1 MESKEYKVDEISFV
15 KLMET
20 PLKHKLLITFWTII
34 VAIAAGVY
42 IYFQPN
48 IYRATSTLEISAKK
62 ANPSLNDL
70 LATALSQSAQNIDTE
85 IEILKSHFVAKMALE
100 KVDFINR
107 YYAVKNYKKIELYK
121 DVPFSVELKKGK
133 GLSFNIYPKD
143 EKSFTLE
150 VKNLRDKFGNK
161 KTYYRDVNYNE
172 WIKSPYFEIK
182 VVKKDKLEYKKY
194 IFEAEKLK
202 KVLNELDENLKIK
215 QATPRASIIV
225 ISFEDNVA
233 QRAKEYVDALAESYL
248 KQSIERKTKQA
259 TKRIAFIDNQLKTI
273 TKNLRTSE
281 NRLANYKKKTNI
293 INLSTKA
300 KSVVERSSKLEAE
313 LTKISLERE
322 VAQTLYNQVKRGRG
336 LENISIVG
344 ISSDGGSLMG
354 MVQQLQEAIIKKKML
369 LQDYTNAHPEVIK
382 VTNSIIHLKRSIMRN
397 IRNMLK
403 LLKER
408 EAFVKSSLKKENK
421 IISQLPKSEKILTN
435 LKREFLVNEKI
446 YSYLLEKRSEASI
459 IKASTISS
467 NRIIDRAEVSYKPV
481 KPKKKLIVLGGAVV
495 GLIIGLI
502 LAYLKDL
509 MSDKI
514 SSKEDVEKLTDVS
527 IVGVIPHAK
536 GANKGVA
543 VLDSPKSLLAES
555 FRLLRTNLQFMTR
568 EEKSIISVT
577 STISGEGKSFTS
589 VNLATIISLTGQKT
603 IVLNVDMRKPT
614 LHEKFGLNNHKG
626 LSTYLSGKSLL
637 YEIIQQSE
645 YENLDVITSGP
656 IPPNPSELINNRAF
670 KDLIERL
677 RDVYDVIV
685 LDTPPIGIVADARVV
700 MELSN
705 INLYI
710 IREEYS
716 KKIFIKNIEKLK
728 EEGIKS
734 LGIVYND
741 AKESR
746 DSYGYGYYN

>member
-20 PLKHKLLITFWTII
+20 PLKHKFLILIFTILMA
-34 VAIAAGVY
+34 VAAVVY
-42 IYFQPN
+42 LYFQPN

-70 LATALSQSAQNIDTE
+70 LATALSQSSQNIDTE

-121 DVPFSVELKKGK
+121 DAPFKVDIKQGE
-133 GLSFNIYPKD
+133 GLTFNIYPKD
-143 EKSFTLE
+143 EKTFTLE
-150 VKNLRDKFGNK
+150 VKNLIDKFGNK
-161 KTYYRDVNYNE
+161 KTYYRDVYYNK

-182 VVKKDKLEYKKY
+182 VVKKGDLVHKKY
-194 IFEAEKLK
+194 IFVAQKLK
-202 KVLNELDENLKIK
+202 KVLNELDESLKIK

-233 QRAKEYVDALAESYL
+233 QRAKEYVDALAEAYL

-322 VAQTLYNQVKRGRG
+322 VAQALYRQVKSGRG
-336 LENISIVG
+336 LEDISIVG
-344 ISSDGGSLMG
+344 ISSDGGSLIG

-382 VTNSIIHLKRSIMRN
+382 VTNSIIHLKHSIMRN

-408 EAFVKSSLKKENK
+408 EAFIKASLKKENK
-421 IISQLPKSEKILTN
+421 IISQLPKNEKVLTN

-481 KPKKKLIVLGGAVV
+481 KPKKKLIVLGGAVI
-495 GLIIGLI
+495 GLILGLI

-514 SSKEDVEKLTDVS
+514 SSKDDVEKLTDVS

-536 GANKGVA
+536 GNSNVS

-568 EEKSIISVT
+568 EEKSIISIT

-637 YEIIQQSE
+637 YEIIKQTK

-656 IPPNPSELINNRAF
+656 IPPNPSELINNKAF
-670 KDLIERL
+670 KDLIYRL
-677 RDVYDVIV
+677 KDVYDVII
-685 LDTPPIGIVADARVV
+685 LDTPPIGLVADARVV
-700 MELSN
+700 MELSD

-710 IREEYS
+710 LMMQKRVEIAMAMDTIINQNLT
-716 KKIFIKNIEKLK
+716 KPL
-728 EEGIKS
+728 
-734 LGIVYND
+734 
-741 AKESR
+741 
-746 DSYGYGYYN
+746 